1 MTEQAAPKRILVV
14 EDEDNIAIAL
24 DYLMTREG
32 YQQQRIATGAGAVDL
47 IRETKPDL
55 VLLDVMLPEVS
66 GYEICQ
72 NVRMDPGLNGV
83 KILMMTARGSA
94 MERRKGLAMGADGF
108 ISKPFELKALRAE
121 VRRILAGEAPADP
134 SADSDSSAPGE
145 ARHA

>member
-1 MTEQAAPKRILVV
+1 MSEATTRKRILVV

-32 YQQQRIATGAGAVDL
+32 YEQKRTDTGAGAVEM
-47 IRETKPDL
+47 IREMRPDL

-72 NVRMDPGLNGV
+72 NVRMDPGLNAV

-121 VRRILAGEAPADP
+121 VRRILAGEPVWEF
-134 SADSDSSAPGE
+134 S
-145 ARHA
+145 